1 MITERIGLHPVLLP
15 LLILT
20 KVTQKLKNNQK

>member
-15 LLILT
+15 LLILK